1 MLKLI
6 KKILDVRG
14 LVTATVLNTKVWEV
28 ENKIPNVSGLYKK
41 TDYNATMSDTEQ
53 NILLLDAK
61 SKEKGLVCKS
71 DISNL
76 VKN

>member
-41 TDYNATMSDTEQ
+41 TDHNATMSDTET
-53 NILLLDAK
+53 K
-61 SKEKGLVCKS
+61 YFTTWCKVKRKGVSL
-71 DISNL
+71 
-76 VKN
+76 